1 MRNIRI
7 GFKLV
12 TVGTIL
18 MIVPLALLAFLAI
31 TRSSSALARL
41 GNDQLMSRSQEITR
55 NIDRVLIEERRFAL
69 VQANDFDVIEAAK
82 TVDEKGLAKAGTI
95 VAEISRKL
103 SPFETNPLIHWTYEA
118 AVVADKNGNVFSSS
132 NPAWAGASIADAP
145 YFQQALNGVTNIS
158 EIASSKVTNLPV
170 VPIATPIRISDSG
183 TIVGVYV
190 ILINISFLNEVI
202 TDERV
207 GLTGYAFVLD
217 QKGEVIAHPE
227 VKYILK
233 LNALQDAGMKDLA
246 AGMVGGKTGV
256 GLFSF
261 EGQRKKAG
269 YAPVKSVGWSVALSM
284 DETEDTYILTA
295 AGLRNLFLVISAG
308 ALIVA
313 FFIYLL
319 FSRSITIPLAKSVAF
334 AQAIALG
341 DFAQRLPINQRDE
354 VGKLAQALNAM
365 STRLA
370 TMVATVQESAHQVA
384 SASGQISASA
394 QSLAEG
400 AQSQASTLEQ
410 TSASVEELSASV
422 DQVSEHA
429 KTQVAAVNQGAASMQ
444 RVQKSIDEVSHSL
457 GEISTLANQSVEK
470 SQEGAQAVG
479 QVVQGITRIAESSQK
494 IGGIVEVISDIADQT
509 NLLALN
515 ASIEAARAGEHGR
528 GFAVVAQEVSKL
540 ADRSSA
546 STKEI
551 EGLIRESVK
560 NVTQGVEIANG
571 SAGAMEQIRQS
582 SQKVQQMIGE
592 LSGSMSRQIAAIR
605 ELARALEKV
614 SQMSQG
620 ISAATQEQ
628 TANSRQVSRAV
639 EHVNELTQAAAS
651 SAEEMSG
658 ATEEL
663 SGMSL
668 ELQRLV
674 GQFKI
679 AANAA
684 GVARAFAEVPA
695 KGNSVPAE
703 AGLPTAASADGRVR
717 FITHDDQQILYVDFS
732 NGSLVD
738 MHTIIEESIPVVRTQ
753 HAKSLLMLTNVHD
766 LAFNPASAGEMRK
779 YAQGNEPFVFAA
791 AVVGLDGL
799 KRIVYETIRKASGQ
813 NMMAFSDM
821 NEAKQWL
828 VDRKKELA
836 MV

>member
-12 TVGTIL
+12 IVGTIL

-31 TRSSSALARL
+31 TRSSAALAKL
-41 GNDQLMSRSQEITR
+41 GNDQLISRSQEISR
-55 NIDRVLIEERRFAL
+55 NIDRVLTEERRFAL
-69 VQANDFDVIEAAK
+69 VQANDFDIIQAASA
-82 TVDEKGLAKAGTI
+82 VNEKGVAKAGD
-95 VAEISRKL
+95 VVGEISRRL

-118 AVVADKNGNVFSSS
+118 AVVADKNGDVFSSS
-132 NPAWAGASIADAP
+132 NPGWTGTSIAGTP
-145 YFQQALNGVTNIS
+145 YFQQAFSGVTNIG
-158 EIASSKVTNLPV
+158 EIFSSKVTSLPV

-190 ILINISFLNEVI
+190 IFINITFLNEVI
-202 TDERV
+202 ADERI
-207 GLTGYAFVLD
+207 GLRGYAFVLD
-217 QKGEVIAHPE
+217 QNGEVIAHPE
-227 VKYILK
+227 VKYILT
-233 LNALQDAGMKDLA
+233 LNALQDPGMKNLA
-246 AGMVGGKTGV
+246 TSMVAGGSGV
-256 GLFSF
+256 GLFTF
-261 EGQRKKAG
+261 EGQSKKAG
-269 YAPVKSVGWSVALSM
+269 YASVKGIGWSAALSM

-295 AGLRNLFLVISAG
+295 ASLRTLFLVISVG
-308 ALIVA
+308 ALVLA
-313 FFIYLL
+313 FFIYVL
-319 FSRSITIPLAKSVAF
+319 FSRSITVPLAKGVAF
-334 AQAIALG
+334 AQTIASG
-341 DFAQRLPINQRDE
+341 DFTQRLPINQRDE
-354 VGKLAQALNAM
+354 VGRLAEALNSM

-429 KTQVAAVNQGAASMQ
+429 KTQVAAVTQGATSMEH
-444 RVQKSIDEVSHSL
+444 VQKSIDEVSHSL
-457 GEISTLANQSVEK
+457 GEISTLANQSVQK
-470 SQEGAQAVG
+470 SQEGAQAVN
-479 QVVQGITRIAESSQK
+479 QVVEGITRIAESSQK

-551 EGLIRESVK
+551 EGLIKESVK
-560 NVTQGVEIANG
+560 NVTLGVEIANG

-663 SGMSL
+663 SHMAQD
-668 ELQRLV
+668 LQRLV
-674 GQFKI
+674 GQFRI
-679 AANAA
+679 AADAEGMA
-684 GVARAFAEVPA
+684 KAFARVPA
-695 KGNSVPAE
+695 QADQAPNEEIQRAAAAQELTAPA
-703 AGLPTAASADGRVR
+703 APSKPVLPSARVR
-717 FITHDDQQILYVDFS
+717 PKAGTQP
-732 NGSLVD
+732 GGAR
-738 MHTIIEESIPVVRTQ
+738 PV
-753 HAKSLLMLTNVHD
+753 A
-766 LAFNPASAGEMRK
+766 
-779 YAQGNEPFVFAA
+779 
-791 AVVGLDGL
+791 
-799 KRIVYETIRKASGQ
+799 
-813 NMMAFSDM
+813 
-821 NEAKQWL
+821 
-828 VDRKKELA
+828 
-836 MV
+836 